1 MSRVIVDARLPGC
14 EISMNTTGMLSENKY
29 SPATKAAVAAFS
41 FAVLLHAS
49 WIGAWLVEQ
58 YFEPRLD
65 ILGTGGGRF
74 LYWFVMKLLLWVLPS
89 IVLIRASGMTLR
101 GVMGFKR
108 TRSILIWGLGTGLIL
123 GAVALLS
130 KRIGGQSVFTST
142 LGWPLFSGV
151 IVAPIVE
158 EFTFRGAILGA
169 LGQRFRFRTA
179 NTITA
184 LLFLGIHLP
193 GWHFQG
199 RLMDNLLNPVGGALS
214 IFILGWV
221 FGYVAHKSNSVAAC
235 TVTHM
240 LNNLFNA

>member
-1 MSRVIVDARLPGC
+1 
-14 EISMNTTGMLSENKY
+14 MNTTGMLSENDY
-29 SPATKAAVAAFS
+29 SSTTKAAVAAVL
-41 FAVLLHAS
+41 FAVLLHAT

-65 ILGTGGGRF
+65 ILGTSGGRS
-74 LYWFVMKLLLWVLPS
+74 LYWLVMKLLLWVLPS
-89 IVLIRASGMTLR
+89 LVLIRVSGMTLR
-101 GVMGFKR
+101 GIMGFEK
-108 TRSILIWGLGTGLIL
+108 TRSILLWGFGPGLVLGTI
-123 GAVALLS
+123 ALLS
-130 KRIGGQSVFTST
+130 KGIGGQPLFISG

-179 NTITA
+179 NTVTA

-193 GWHFQG
+193 GWYFQG
-199 RLMDNLLNPVGGALS
+199 RLLENLLNPVSGALS
-214 IFILGWV
+214 IFLLGWV

>member
-1 MSRVIVDARLPGC
+1 
-14 EISMNTTGMLSENKY
+14 
-29 SPATKAAVAAFS
+29 
-41 FAVLLHAS
+41 
-49 WIGAWLVEQ
+49 
-58 YFEPRLD
+58 
-65 ILGTGGGRF
+65 
-74 LYWFVMKLLLWVLPS
+74 
-89 IVLIRASGMTLR
+89 
-101 GVMGFKR
+101 MGFEK
-108 TRSILIWGLGTGLIL
+108 TRSILLWGFGPGLVLGTI
-123 GAVALLS
+123 ALLS
-130 KRIGGQSVFTST
+130 KGIGGQPLFISG

-179 NTITA
+179 NTVTA

-193 GWHFQG
+193 GWYFQG
-199 RLMDNLLNPVGGALS
+199 RLLENLLNPVSGALS
-214 IFILGWV
+214 IFLLGWV